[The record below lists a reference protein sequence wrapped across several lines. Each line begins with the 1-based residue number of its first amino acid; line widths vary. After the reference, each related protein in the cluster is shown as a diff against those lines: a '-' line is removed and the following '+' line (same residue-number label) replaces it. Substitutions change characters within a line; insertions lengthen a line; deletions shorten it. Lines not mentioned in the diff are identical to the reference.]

1 VIANPEPSTLPGMTT
16 VIIFTMLK
24 LSGLSIRLGGRL
36 VVDDVNLTVEP
47 GQTVG
52 LIGGSGS
59 GKTLTALGVLGLLPG
74 AAHAEGH
81 IGLDGIELCG
91 APERRL
97 RQVRGCRIGFVG
109 QDALAALNPLA
120 TIGRHLCIPLRRHH
134 GLGRREAVRAAGDL
148 LERVGLTA
156 GTVRAYPAQLSG
168 GQRQRAAIA
177 LAVAGRPGLLIAD
190 EPTSALDPPN
200 QAGILDLLRA
210 LPPAADGRPT
220 ALLLIS
226 HDLAVV
232 ARLCDRIAVMHD
244 GRLVEQGDTA
254 ELIAAPSHPYTRA
267 LVASARA
274 LAA

>member
-1 VIANPEPSTLPGMTT
+1 MTT
-16 VIIFTMLK
+16 VIIFAMLK
-24 LSGLSIRLGGRL
+24 LSGLSIRLGDRL
-36 VVDDVNLTVEP
+36 IVDDVTLTVEP

-59 GKTLTALGVLGLLPG
+59 GKTLTALAVLNLLPG

-81 IGLDGIELCG
+81 IGLGGLELCG
-91 APERRL
+91 APERL
-97 RQVRGCRIGFVG
+97 MRQVRGSRIGFVG

-120 TIGRHLCIPLRRHH
+120 TIGRHLRIPLRRHR
-134 GLGRREAVRAAGDL
+134 GLNRREAGRAAADL
-148 LERVGLTA
+148 LERVGLPAVTA
-156 GTVRAYPAQLSG
+156 KAYPAQLSG

-190 EPTSALDPPN
+190 EPTSALDPPT
-200 QAGILDLLRA
+200 QAAILDLLRD
-210 LPPAADGRPT
+210 LPPAADGTPA

-232 ARLCDRIAVMHD
+232 GRICDRIAVMHD

-254 ELIAAPSHPYTRA
+254 ELIAAPRHPYSQA

-274 LAA
+274 MAA